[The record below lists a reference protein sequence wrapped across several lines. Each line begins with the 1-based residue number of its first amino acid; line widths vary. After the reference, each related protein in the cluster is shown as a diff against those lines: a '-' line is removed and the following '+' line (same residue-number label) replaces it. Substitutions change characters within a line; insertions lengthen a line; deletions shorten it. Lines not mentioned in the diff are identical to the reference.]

1 MTSAAL
7 ASGASARTLRVSAEL
22 GRGPGAHPGELSA
35 TDDADDGESSGGTQR
50 GSHPARIAARGR
62 RPAHGQAR
70 GRHTDGCAAARLWP
84 VTSTSPAG
92 GLIARLRGA
101 IDVLYREA
109 IKFGVIGALAFVI
122 DMGSFNLLRRTLLE
136 DKPTAAVIVSASL
149 ATVFAWVGNR
159 SWTFRHRRNR
169 PAHHE
174 AALFAGTNGVALVI
188 QAAAV
193 AFSNYVLDVR
203 ARSPPTTSPRSS
215 AIGLGTLF
223 RFWAY
228 RRFVFAGEP
237 IDVDTSPLADL
248 GHHDRQP

>member
-1 MTSAAL
+1 M
-7 ASGASARTLRVSAEL
+7 G
-22 GRGPGAHPGELSA
+22 GYAH
-35 TDDADDGESSGGTQR
+35 
-50 GSHPARIAARGR
+50 
-62 RPAHGQAR
+62 
-70 GRHTDGCAAARLWP
+70 P
-84 VTSTSPAG
+84 VTSTTPAG

-109 IKFGVIGALAFVI
+109 IKFGVIGLLAFVI
-122 DMGSFNLLRRTLLE
+122 DMGSFNLLRHTVLD

-149 ATVFAWVGNR
+149 ATAFAWVGNR
-159 SWTFRHRRNR
+159 MWTFRHRRNR

-188 QAAAV
+188 QAAAI
-193 AFSNYVLDVR
+193 AFTNYVLGL
-203 ARSPPTTSPRSS
+203 TSLTADNITKVV

-237 IDVDTSPLADL
+237 IDVDTSPLA
-248 GHHDRQP
+248 HD